1 MPLERVSQGFKDVSM
16 TFQKHPLTSDILALK
31 NESAIARSV
40 RNIVFTVPGE
50 KFFNE
55 DFGSRISQSLFE
67 NLNDIS
73 ANIIKNEI
81 KSSLRLYEP
90 RVNVREVEVKPNFDQ
105 NEFNVTIIYE
115 IIGADVPAQE
125 LQFVLESTR

>member
-1 MPLERVSQGFKDVSM
+1 VPLERVSQGFKDVSM

-50 KFFNE
+50 KFFDE

-67 NLNDIS
+67 NINDIS
-73 ANIIKNEI
+73 ANIIRNEI

>member
-16 TFQKHPLTSDILALK
+16 TFQRHPLTGDVITLK

-40 RNIVFTVPGE
+40 RNIVFTTPGE

-55 DFGSRISQSLFE
+55 DFGSQISKALFE
-67 NLNDIS
+67 NVNDIS
-73 ANIIKNEI
+73 ANIIKSEI
-81 KSSLRLYEP
+81 TSSIKRYEP
-90 RVNVREVEVKPNFDQ
+90 RVDLKKIQVVPNYDQ

-115 IIGADVPAQE
+115 IIGADVSAQE
-125 LQFVLESTR
+125 LQFVLDSTR

>member
-50 KFFNE
+50 KFFDE

-67 NLNDIS
+67 NINDIS

-81 KSSLRLYEP
+81 ESSLKIYEP
-90 RVNVREVEVKPNFDQ
+90 RVNVREVEVRPNFDQ

-125 LQFVLESTR
+125 LQFVLQSTR

>member
-1 MPLERVSQGFKDVSM
+1 M
-16 TFQKHPLTSDILALK
+16 TFQRHPLTGDIITLK

-40 RNIVFTVPGE
+40 RNIVFTTPGE
-50 KFFNE
+50 KFFDP
-55 DFGSRISQSLFE
+55 DFGSQISQSLFE
-67 NLNDIS
+67 NINDIS
-73 ANIIKNEI
+73 ANIIKSEI
-81 KSSLRLYEP
+81 TSSLKAYEP
-90 RVNVREVEVKPNFDQ
+90 RVNLREVQVKPNYDQ

>member
-50 KFFNE
+50 KFFDE
-55 DFGSRISQSLFE
+55 DFGSRNSQALFE
-67 NLNDIS
+67 NINDIS

-81 KSSLRLYEP
+81 ESSLKIYEP
-90 RVNVREVEVKPNFDQ
+90 RVNVREVEVRPNFDQ

-125 LQFVLESTR
+125 LQFVLQSTR

>member
-50 KFFNE
+50 KFFDE

-67 NLNDIS
+67 NINDIS
-73 ANIIKNEI
+73 ANIIRNEI
-81 KSSLRLYEP
+81 KNSLKLYEP

>member
-1 MPLERVSQGFKDVSM
+1 MPLEHVSQGFKDVSM

-50 KFFNE
+50 KFFDE

-67 NLNDIS
+67 NINDIS

>member
-40 RNIVFTVPGE
+40 RNIVFTAPGE
-50 KFFNE
+50 KFFDE
-55 DFGSRISQSLFE
+55 DFGSRISRALFQ
-67 NLNDIS
+67 NITDIS

-81 KSSLRLYEP
+81 KSSLRRYEP
-90 RVNVREVEVKPNFDQ
+90 RVNVKKVEVNPNPDQ
-105 NEFNVTIIYE
+105 NEFNVAIVYE

>member
-16 TFQKHPLTSDILALK
+16 TFQTHPLTSDIIALK

-50 KFFNE
+50 KFFDEN
-55 DFGSRISQSLFE
+55 FGSQISQALFE
-67 NLNDIS
+67 NINDIS
-73 ANIIKNEI
+73 ANIIRSEI
-81 KSSLRLYEP
+81 KSSLRRYEP
-90 RVNVREVEVKPNFDQ
+90 RVKVREVNVEPNFDQ

-115 IIGADVPAQE
+115 IIGADVPPQE
-125 LQFVLESTR
+125 LQFVLQSTR

>member
-1 MPLERVSQGFKDVSM
+1 VPLERVSQGFKDVSM

-50 KFFNE
+50 KFFDE

-67 NLNDIS
+67 NINDIS
-73 ANIIKNEI
+73 ANIIRNEI
-81 KSSLRLYEP
+81 KSSLKLYEP
-90 RVNVREVEVKPNFDQ
+90 RVNVREVDVKPNFDQ

>member
-16 TFQKHPLTSDILALK
+16 TFQRHPLTGDVITLK

-40 RNIVFTVPGE
+40 RNIVFTTPGE

-55 DFGSRISQSLFE
+55 DFGSQISKALFE
-67 NLNDIS
+67 NINDIS
-73 ANIIKNEI
+73 ANIIKSEI
-81 KSSLRLYEP
+81 TSSIKRYEP
-90 RVNVREVEVKPNFDQ
+90 RVDLKKVQVRPNYDQ

-125 LQFVLESTR
+125 LQFVLDSTR

>member
-55 DFGSRISQSLFE
+55 DFGSRVSQSLFE
-67 NLNDIS
+67 NINDIS

-81 KSSLRLYEP
+81 KSSLKLYEP
-90 RVNVREVEVKPNFDQ
+90 RVNVKEVEVNPNFDQ

-115 IIGADVPAQE
+115 IIGADVPPQE

>member
-40 RNIVFTVPGE
+40 RNIVFTAPGE
-50 KFFNE
+50 KFFDQ
-55 DFGSRISQSLFE
+55 DFGSRISRALFQ
-67 NLNDIS
+67 NMTDIS

-81 KSSLRLYEP
+81 KSSLRIYEP
-90 RVNVREVEVKPNFDQ
+90 RVNVKRVEVTPNPDQ
-105 NEFNVTIIYE
+105 NEYNVAIVYE

>member
-50 KFFNE
+50 KFFDE

-67 NLNDIS
+67 NINDIS
-73 ANIIKNEI
+73 ANIIRNEI
-81 KSSLRLYEP
+81 KSSLKLYEP
-90 RVNVREVEVKPNFDQ
+90 RVNVREVDVKPNFDQ

>member
-1 MPLERVSQGFKDVSM
+1 MPLERVSQGFKDISG
-16 TFQKHPLTSDILALK
+16 TFQRHPLTGDILALK
-31 NESAIARSV
+31 NETAISRSL

-50 KFFNE
+50 KFFNP
-55 DFGSRISQSLFE
+55 DFGSKISQSLFE
-67 NLNDIS
+67 NINDIS
-73 ANIIKNEI
+73 ANIIRNEI
-81 KSSLRLYEP
+81 ESSLRLYEP
-90 RVNVREVEVKPNFDQ
+90 RVNVREVEVNPNFDQ

>member
-67 NLNDIS
+67 NINDIS
-73 ANIIKNEI
+73 ANIIRNEI
-81 KSSLRLYEP
+81 ESSLRLYEP
-90 RVNVREVEVKPNFDQ
+90 RVNVREVEVNPNFDQ

>member
-1 MPLERVSQGFKDVSM
+1 VPLERVSQGFKDVSM

-50 KFFNE
+50 KFFDE

-67 NLNDIS
+67 NINDIS
-73 ANIIKNEI
+73 ANIIRNEI
-81 KSSLRLYEP
+81 KNSLKLYEP
-90 RVNVREVEVKPNFDQ
+90 RVNVREVDVKPNFDQ

>member
-50 KFFNE
+50 KFFDE

-67 NLNDIS
+67 NINDIS
-73 ANIIKNEI
+73 ANIIKSEI
-81 KSSLRLYEP
+81 KSSLLRYEP
-90 RVNVREVEVKPNFDQ
+90 RVNVREVKVEPNFDQ
-105 NEFNVTIIYE
+105 NEFNATIIYE
-115 IIGADVPAQE
+115 IIGADVPPQE
-125 LQFVLESTR
+125 LQFVLQSTR

>member
-50 KFFNE
+50 KFFDE

-67 NLNDIS
+67 NINDIS
-73 ANIIKNEI
+73 ANIIRNEI